1 MLFEMKMP
9 KLTET
14 LEDVEILRL
23 LVKKGERI
31 KKGQV
36 ICEVETDKAT
46 VEVESLRDGV
56 VQTIFFTEGDEVPV
70 NAVIMTIDESAD

>member
-1 MLFEMKMP
+1 MFEMKMP